1 MINGSNEYFD
11 YLGYSWENILI
22 TDSNVGCFVGAKM
35 KSGELVLGGSA
46 GDFLGAEMEGGLI
59 EGKKNAGDYLASSLY
74 GSRAGMKGGTIIIRG
89 NVGKFSCFFMKR
101 GFGNYKGNV
110 DENCCFQMI
119 AGTLIIFK
127 NVKKNLGISMKRGTI
142 ILMNNSIKLEKKFVK
157 SGSMNFNFLNLLSN
171 YLRKK
176 SFFNDFKKYKFVRY
190 FGDKNV
196 NGLGE
201 IFLRENY
208 KFETFFSAFINS
220 SIFPFFK
227 YFLNSDFLV
236 AISLTEPA
244 RSTSNIFHSS
254 FFFNRR

>member
-1 MINGSNEYFD
+1 MYKILLKTKFKITTNLNLNNISQVNKIEINKKNIEDIELLYQNQKVKLKEIFNVRISKNSKDQNEILINGSNEYFD
-11 YLGYSWENILI
+11 YLGYSWEKNILI

-101 GFGNYKGNV
+101 GLVIIKGNV

-157 SGSMNFNFLNLLSN
+157 SGSMNFNFL
-171 YLRKK
+171 
-176 SFFNDFKKYKFVRY
+176 
-190 FGDKNV
+190 
-196 NGLGE
+196 
-201 IFLRENY
+201 I
-208 KFETFFSAFINS
+208 
-220 SIFPFFK
+220 
-227 YFLNSDFLV
+227 
-236 AISLTEPA
+236 
-244 RSTSNIFHSS
+244 
-254 FFFNRR
+254 